1 MKRIILLI
9 SALYFISNYS
19 YSQDW
24 IKVYGD
30 ETSGI
35 GRYVIETYDKG
46 YLFLGSRN
54 SYKYGWLIKTDI
66 NGNIIWDKRI
76 GNNNTDNVPF
86 NIEQTSDNGYIICG
100 STTKYN
106 AYSDV
111 YIQKFNVCA
120 EPEWC
125 KLFSNPVDNDYG
137 QRVKQLSD
145 GGYLFLTRYL
155 GNDLVNKRIHL
166 TKFDSIGNL
175 QWQHLYAQSDSG
187 IMNEEGLDLLI
198 LNNNKYLITGDC
210 YYPDPV
216 QQKVWWL
223 RPFLI
228 MTDSLGELVW
238 ETPWTFDGYFH
249 GKGKSSV
256 IDSSINIY
264 TIGQNCSGP
273 NGNYVPSLM
282 KTSALG
288 NELYHANIIEDNL
301 YIGGGTTINWIN
313 DSMLFITAVWS
324 DYNDNP
330 YTAFLKVDTLGNL
343 IDSLTGYPLSNEI
356 WWTTKTFDGKFVS
369 VGTHYDGNW
378 DMYAFKVNENMEY
391 DSIYT
396 QPFTYDSLCPDTII
410 SETYD
415 LECDILV
422 DIYEPFTTKEGSK
435 MNIFPN
441 PAKDNITIE
450 LPKYIISEQNTEH
463 FQVTKVHYQYTNN
476 AVLEFY
482 DIFGHKLKEIKVP
495 KGQQQLKVDV
505 SRWNNGLYI
514 AVLRNNNTII
524 TKQKFIVL
532 R

>member
-1 MKRIILLI
+1 MKRIFFLI
-9 SALYFISNYS
+9 SALYLFSNYS
-19 YSQDW
+19 YSQEW
-24 IKVYGD
+24 VRVYGD

-66 NGNIIWDKRI
+66 NGNNIWDKRI
-76 GNNNTDNVPF
+76 GNGNNDNVPF
-86 NIEQTSDNGYIICG
+86 NVEQTSDNGYIICG

-125 KLFSNPVDNDYG
+125 KLFSNPIDNDYG

-155 GNDLVNKRIHL
+155 GDNPYHRTHL
-166 TKFDSIGNL
+166 TKFNSIGEIE
-175 QWQHLYAQSDSG
+175 WQHVYAQSDSAMFG
-187 IMNEEGLDLLI
+187 EEGFDLLI
-198 LNNNKYLITGDC
+198 VDDNRYLTTGWC
-210 YYPDPV
+210 YYPDPGQV
-216 QQKVWWL
+216 GSGWR
-223 RPFLI
+223 RPLLI

-238 ETPWTFDGYFH
+238 EKPLVFDGYFH
-249 GKGKSSV
+249 GNGNSSV
-256 IDSSINIY
+256 IDNSMNIY
-264 TIGQNCSGP
+264 TIGQNVSGP
-273 NGNYVPSLM
+273 NERDVPSLM
-282 KTSALG
+282 KTSSFG
-288 NELYHANIIEDNL
+288 NELYHANIIEDDF

-313 DSMLFITAVWS
+313 DSMFFVSATWS
-324 DYNDNP
+324 DYYDN
-330 YTAFLKVDTLGNL
+330 YHTAFIKVDILGKV
-343 IDSLTGYPLSNEI
+343 IDSLEIYPISNNI

-396 QPFTYDSLCPDTII
+396 QPFTYDSLCPDSII

-482 DIFGHKLKEIKVP
+482 DIFGHKLKEIKVS
-495 KGQQQLKVDV
+495 KGQQQLKIDV
-505 SRWNNGLYI
+505 SNWNNGLYV
-514 AVLRNNNTII
+514 AVLKSEKNVFA
-524 TKQKFIVL
+524 KQKFMVL
-532 R
+532 N

>member
-1 MKRIILLI
+1 MKRIFFLI
-9 SALYFISNYS
+9 SALFFFINYS
-19 YSQDW
+19 YSQEW
-24 IKVYGD
+24 IRVYGD
-30 ETSGI
+30 ESSAG
-35 GRYVIETYDKG
+35 GRYVIETYDNG
-46 YLFLGSRN
+46 YILLADKN
-54 SYKYGWLIKTDI
+54 SYKYSWIVKTNI
-66 NGNIIWDKRI
+66 NGYILWDKRI
-76 GNNNTDNVPF
+76 GNGSYSNIPMS
-86 NIEQTSDNGYIICG
+86 IEQTIDNGYIICG

-106 AYSDV
+106 TYSDV

-137 QRVKQLSD
+137 QRVKQLND

-155 GNDLVNKRIHL
+155 GDNPEHRTHL
-166 TKFDSIGNL
+166 TKFDSIGEIE
-175 QWQHLYAQSDSG
+175 WQHVYAQSDSAMFG
-187 IMNEEGLDLLI
+187 EEGFDLLI
-198 LNNNKYLITGDC
+198 IDDNRYLITGRC
-210 YYPDPV
+210 FYPDPG
-216 QQKVWWL
+216 QTGGGWM
-223 RPFLI
+223 RSFII
-228 MTDSLGELVW
+228 MTDSLGNLVW
-238 ETPWTFDGYFH
+238 EIPWVSDGYFH
-249 GKGKSSV
+249 SKARTSLINNGSIYSV
-256 IDSSINIY
+256 GQHFLPGNAVPCLLKTTLQGDELLYADIFDNIY
-264 TIGQNCSGP
+264 
-273 NGNYVPSLM
+273 Y
-282 KTSALG
+282 
-288 NELYHANIIEDNL
+288 
-301 YIGGGTTINWIN
+301 GGSPTINQIN
-313 DSMLFITAVWS
+313 DSMFFITAVWS

-396 QPFTYDSLCPDTII
+396 QPFTYDSLCPDSII

-482 DIFGHKLKEIKVP
+482 DIFGHKLKEIKVS
-495 KGQQQLKVDV
+495 KGQQQLKIDV
-505 SRWNNGLYI
+505 SNWNNGLYV
-514 AVLRNNNTII
+514 AVLKSEKNVFA
-524 TKQKFIVL
+524 KQKFMVL
-532 R
+532 N

>member
-19 YSQDW
+19 YSQEW
-24 IKVYGD
+24 IRVYGD
-30 ETSGI
+30 ETSGV

-66 NGNIIWDKRI
+66 NGNILWDKRI
-76 GNNNTDNVPF
+76 GNNNNSNIPF
-86 NIEQTSDNGYIICG
+86 NIEQTTDNGYIISG
-100 STTKYN
+100 STTRYN
-106 AYSDV
+106 SYYDV
-111 YIQKFNVCA
+111 YIQKLDVCA

-155 GNDLVNKRIHL
+155 GDNPEHRTHL
-166 TKFDSIGNL
+166 TKFNSIGEIE
-175 QWQHLYAQSDSG
+175 WQHVYAQSDSAMFG
-187 IMNEEGLDLLI
+187 EEGFDLLI
-198 LNNNKYLITGDC
+198 VDDNRYLTTGWC
-210 YYPDPV
+210 YYPDPGQV
-216 QQKVWWL
+216 GSGWR
-223 RPFLI
+223 RPLLI

-238 ETPWTFDGYFH
+238 EKPLVFDGYFH
-249 GKGKSSV
+249 GNGNSSV
-256 IDSSINIY
+256 IDNSMNIY
-264 TIGQNCSGP
+264 TIGQNVSGP
-273 NGNYVPSLM
+273 NERDLPSLM
-282 KTSALG
+282 KTSFVG
-288 NELYHANIIEDNL
+288 NELYHANIIEDNF

-313 DSMLFITAVWS
+313 DSMLFISASWS
-324 DYNDNP
+324 DYYDNFH
-330 YTAFLKVDTLGNL
+330 TAFIKVDTLGNL
-343 IDSLTGYPLSNEI
+343 IDSLEIYPISNTI
-356 WWTTKTFDGKFVS
+356 YWTTKTFDGKFVS

-422 DIYEPFTTKEGSK
+422 DIYEPFTTKEGSI

-441 PAKDNITIE
+441 PAKDKITIE

-482 DIFGHKLKEIKVP
+482 DIFGHKLKEIKVS
-495 KGQQQLKVDV
+495 KGQQQLKIDV
-505 SRWNNGLYI
+505 SNWNNGLYV
-514 AVLRNNNTII
+514 AVLRNNNKII
-524 TKQKFIVL
+524 TKQKFVVL